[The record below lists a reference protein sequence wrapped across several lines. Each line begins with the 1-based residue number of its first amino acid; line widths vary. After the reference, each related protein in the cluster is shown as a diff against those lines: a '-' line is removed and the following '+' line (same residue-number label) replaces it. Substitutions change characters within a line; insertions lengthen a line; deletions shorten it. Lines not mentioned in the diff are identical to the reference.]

1 MKNLLVLV
9 LFFPVVL
16 WAQEDQKAQDQIMGF
31 VAFYADR
38 VSQLAEA
45 IPDDKYDWAPS
56 DGVRS
61 AGEAVMHVA
70 SANYWL
76 SMKMGADL
84 PAEIDLMT
92 YEKSVTGKEK
102 IKDELKKSL
111 EFLMASAKNVP
122 DEQLMDA
129 VEFPG
134 GMPMNKRGVM
144 LIALSHV
151 SEHMGQLVA
160 YARSNG
166 IVPPWS
172 E

>member
-1 MKNLLVLV
+1 MKKLLIILISFPIA
-9 LFFPVVL
+9 LF
-16 WAQEDQKAQDQIMGF
+16 AQEEQKAQDQIMGL
-31 VAFYADR
+31 VGFYAER

-45 IPDDKYDWAPS
+45 IPEDKYGYKPS
-56 DGVRS
+56 DQVRS

-76 SMKMGADL
+76 SMKMGAEL
-84 PAEIDLMT
+84 PSDMNLMT
-92 YEKSVTGKEK
+92 YEKSVTGKEN
-102 IKDELKKSL
+102 IKAALAKSY
-111 EFLMASAKNVP
+111 EFLMASAKAVK
-122 DEQLMDA
+122 DDQLLDS

-151 SEHMGQLVA
+151 SEHMGQLIA
-160 YARSNG
+160 YARANDV
-166 IVPPWS
+166 VPPWS

>member
-1 MKNLLVLV
+1 MKKLLIVLLLLPAT
-9 LFFPVVL
+9 LF
-16 WAQEDQKAQDQIMGF
+16 AQDNQKARDQIMGLIG
-31 VAFYADR
+31 FYAER

-45 IPDDKYDWAPS
+45 IPEDKYGYQPS
-56 DGVRS
+56 DKVRT

-76 SMKMGADL
+76 SMKMGAEL
-84 PAEIDLMT
+84 PSGMDLMT
-92 YEKSVTGKEK
+92 FEKSVTGKEN
-102 IKDELKKSL
+102 IKAELVKSY
-111 EFLMASAKNVP
+111 EFLAASAKAVK
-122 DEQLMDA
+122 DDQLLEA

-151 SEHMGQLVA
+151 SEHMGQLIA
-160 YARSNG
+160 YARANDV
-166 IVPPWS
+166 VPPWS

>member
-1 MKNLLVLV
+1 MKKLLTLLL
-9 LFFPVVL
+9 LFPAAL
-16 WAQEDQKAQDQIMGF
+16 LAQEGQKAQDQIMGL
-31 VAFYADR
+31 VGFYAER

-45 IPDDKYDWAPS
+45 IPEDKYSYKPS
-56 DGVRS
+56 DKVRT

-76 SMKMGADL
+76 SMKMGAEL

-92 YEKSVTGKEK
+92 YEKSVTGKEN
-102 IKDELKKSL
+102 IKAALAKSY
-111 EFLMASAKNVP
+111 EFLMASARAVP
-122 DEQLMDA
+122 DDQLLDA

-144 LIALSHV
+144 LVALSHV
-151 SEHMGQLVA
+151 SEHMGQLIA
-160 YARSNG
+160 YARANEV
-166 IVPPWS
+166 VPPWS